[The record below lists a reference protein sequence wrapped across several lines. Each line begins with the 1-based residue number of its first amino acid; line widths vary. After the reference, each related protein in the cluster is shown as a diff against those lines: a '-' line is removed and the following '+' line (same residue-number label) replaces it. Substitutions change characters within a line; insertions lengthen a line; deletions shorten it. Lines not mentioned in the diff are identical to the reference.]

1 MVRPIIV
8 RQHPIT
14 TMMFK
19 DSIKGAT
26 HSFAIGMILSISMLV
41 LSYLWIIASVY
52 TFIVCTTISALG
64 YYLFIAIIS
73 IVKLPFDLTIVWW
86 FLKCY
91 DYKQF
96 NIILT
101 IVGNLFGC
109 LLWFIFDVYNL
120 NPLVHLFGYEL
131 KSSGLDALLTASQ
144 GFVIIIWCVIV
155 KKAQENDIDQD
166 SFGYTLMMV

>member
-1 MVRPIIV
+1 
-8 RQHPIT
+8 
-14 TMMFK
+14 
-19 DSIKGAT
+19 
-26 HSFAIGMILSISMLV
+26 
-41 LSYLWIIASVY
+41 
-52 TFIVCTTISALG
+52 
-64 YYLFIAIIS
+64 
-73 IVKLPFDLTIVWW
+73 
-86 FLKCY
+86 
-91 DYKQF
+91 
-96 NIILT
+96 
-101 IVGNLFGC
+101 VGNLFGC

>member
-1 MVRPIIV
+1 
-8 RQHPIT
+8 
-14 TMMFK
+14 MFK

-26 HSFAIGMILSISMLV
+26 HSFAIGMILSIMLV

-52 TFIVCTTISALG
+52 TFIACTTLSALG
-64 YYLFIAIIS
+64 YYLFIAVVS

-86 FLKCY
+86 FLKIKCY

-109 LLWFIFDVYNL
+109 LLWFILDVYNV
-120 NPLVHLFGYEL
+120 NPLLHLFGYEL

-144 GFVIIIWCVIV
+144 GFVTIIWCVIV
-155 KKAQENDIDQD
+155 QKDQENDIERD
-166 SFGYTLMMV
+166 SFVYTLMMV